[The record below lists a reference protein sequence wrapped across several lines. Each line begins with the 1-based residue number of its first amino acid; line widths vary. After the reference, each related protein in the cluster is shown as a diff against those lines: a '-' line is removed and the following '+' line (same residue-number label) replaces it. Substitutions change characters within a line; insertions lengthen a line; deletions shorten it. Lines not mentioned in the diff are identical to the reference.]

1 MTTRLRL
8 NNMVFY
14 GYHGIYSAEKELG
27 QRIEVDVELVSDFV
41 NVGKTDDFELSIN
54 YVDVYTIVKEIVEES
69 EFNLIEAI
77 GVAVVD
83 QILDSFDIEQVTVRV
98 RKPQPPVGGLLDSA
112 EFEMTKNRD
121 DKLVV

>member
-14 GYHGIYSAEKELG
+14 GYHGAYSAEKELG
-27 QRIEVDVELVSDFV
+27 QRVEVDVELVSDLV
-41 NVGKTDDFELSIN
+41 NVGKTDDIELSIN
-54 YVDVYTIVKEIVEES
+54 YVDVYTIVKEIVEER

-83 QILDSFDIEQVTVRV
+83 QIMDSFDLEQVTVRV
-98 RKPQPPVGGLLDSA
+98 RKPLPPVGGLLDSA
-112 EFEMTKNRD
+112 EFEITKNHHE
-121 DKLVV
+121 